1 MSCQSSY
8 TNAEE
13 IASFFCRGEGYDAD
27 SEPSLEAIERY
38 ITKGAARINASLR
51 MTAQC
56 DCTFTGDA
64 AVFLEELNIVAA
76 ALLIYCPDCSRRLTD
91 DQKDFYNGWL
101 GEQLALLRTGE
112 IDLCAGATGIHYP
125 AVGWAEQSVTEFAA
139 ARLVL
144 DAQARTG

>member
-27 SEPSLEAIERY
+27 TEPSLEAIERY
-38 ITKGAARINASLR
+38 IIKGAARINASLR

-64 AVFLEELNIVAA
+64 AVFLEELNIIAA
-76 ALLIYCPDCSRRLTD
+76 ALLIFCPDCSRRLTD
-91 DQKDFYNGWL
+91 DQKEFYNGWL
-101 GEQLALLRTGE
+101 SEQLALLRTGE

-125 AVGWAEQSVTEFAA
+125 AVGWAEQSVTEFSS
-139 ARLVL
+139 ARLIL
-144 DAQARTG
+144 DAEARSG

>member
-13 IASFFCRGEGYDAD
+13 IASFFCRDEGYDAD

-38 ITKGAARINASLR
+38 IVKGAAVINTSL
-51 MTAQC
+51 MATAQC
-56 DCTFTGDA
+56 DCTFTSYA
-64 AVFLEELNIVAA
+64 AAFLEELNIVAA
-76 ALLIYCPDCSRRLTD
+76 ALLIFCPDCSRKLTN
-91 DQKDFYNGWL
+91 DQKEFYNGWL

-125 AVGWAEQSVTEFAA
+125 AVGWAEQSVTEFSA
-139 ARLVL
+139 ARLIL
-144 DAQARTG
+144 DAEARSG